1 MTSFKKE
8 LEQEVERLK
17 AEAAKPRKPHRYAN
31 GYRVTDTVRIHCRP
45 SQPKTLRITISWDIF
60 QQLWLWRDYPNNEE
74 KAPDKPPQYVVHNAR
89 AEFLSFTDGLPGC
102 LLRMEQLFNYRPHG
116 TLLTRVPHTW
126 TYRTTIT
133 HKKLGL
139 KAGIE
144 SGRRIDTIPWPE
156 QKGFILIFNNQDMLH
171 APSMTDEE
179 FKEFAAAQAA
189 GATDQQGDD
198 E

>member
-1 MTSFKKE
+1 MTSFKQE
-8 LEQEVERLK
+8 LAAEVDRLK
-17 AEAAKPRKPHRYAN
+17 AEAAKPKKLTRYKT
-31 GYRVTDTVRIHCRP
+31 GYRVSDMVRIHCRP

-60 QQLWLWRDYPNNEE
+60 QQLWLWRDYPNDES
-74 KAPDKPPQYVVHNAR
+74 KAPEKPPQYVVHNAR

-102 LLRMEQLFNYRPHG
+102 LLRMERLFNYRPHG

-144 SGRRIDTIPWPE
+144 SGRLVRTIPWEE
-156 QKGFILIFNNQDMLH
+156 QAGFILMFEPEDMLH
-171 APSMTDEE
+171 TPSMTAEE
-179 FKEFAAAQAA
+179 FKDYATAQAA
-189 GATDQQGDD
+189 GATQGDD